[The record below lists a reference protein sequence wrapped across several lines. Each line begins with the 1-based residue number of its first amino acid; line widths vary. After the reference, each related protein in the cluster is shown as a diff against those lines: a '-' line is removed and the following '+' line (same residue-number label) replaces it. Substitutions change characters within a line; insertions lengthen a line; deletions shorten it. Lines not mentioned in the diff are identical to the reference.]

1 MTSSYR
7 LRRRPSAKKI
17 VRELFLNVFGLVVI
31 AIILFPIYWA
41 LRVAGSSN
49 ANILVQA
56 PNLLPFR
63 WVATNFRVAWHA
75 ESGNIATSLIVAIC
89 VVAIGLLVATPAAYG
104 LKRFRNRSGGIV
116 IGTLLLT
123 QMVPSIALS
132 IAFYALFR
140 RLGLL
145 NGYAGLILADST
157 YAVPLMVVLLR
168 AFLEA
173 VPVEL
178 IEAAQVDGANEFRCA
193 WSIVLPVAVPGIITA
208 GMFGFLLA
216 WGDFLFGLTLNS
228 GGTVQPVTLGL
239 YKFVGVY
246 STEWGPIM
254 ATVILAAIPAA
265 VVLAFGQRWVSGGLR
280 AGALKG

>member
-1 MTSSYR
+1 MIEPYR
-7 LRRRPSAKKI
+7 ARRRPVTRKVA
-17 VRELFLNVFGLVVI
+17 REVFLNIAGLVVVG
-31 AIILFPIYWA
+31 IILFPIYWA
-41 LRVAGSSN
+41 LRVAGSSG
-49 ANILVQA
+49 ANVLVQA
-56 PNLLPFR
+56 PDLLPFH
-63 WVATNFRVAWHA
+63 WVAANFRAAWDA
-75 ESGNIATSLIVAIC
+75 ESGNIATSLMVSVS
-89 VVAIGLLVATPAAYG
+89 VVVIGLLIATPAAYG
-104 LKRFRNRSGGIV
+104 LKRFRSRSGGIV

-140 RLGLL
+140 HLGLL
-145 NGYAGLILADST
+145 NGYVGLILADST

-168 AFLEA
+168 AFLDA
-173 VPVEL
+173 VPREL

-193 WSIVLPVAVPGIITA
+193 WSVVLPVAVPGIITA

-228 GGTVQPVTLGL
+228 GGTIQPMTLGL
-239 YKFVGVY
+239 YKFIGVY

-254 ATVILAAIPAA
+254 ATVMIAAVPAA
-265 VVLAFGQRWVSGGLR
+265 LLLAVGQRWVSGGLR

>member
-1 MTSSYR
+1 MTEPYR
-7 LRRRPSAKKI
+7 VRRRPSARRV
-17 VRELFLNVFGLVVI
+17 VRELYLNIFGLAVV
-31 AIILFPIYWA
+31 AILLFPIYWA

-49 ANILVQA
+49 PNILVQA

-63 WVATNFRVAWHA
+63 WVATNFRIAWAA
-75 ESGNIATSLIVAIC
+75 ESGNIATSLLVAIS
-89 VVAIGLLVATPAAYG
+89 VAVIGLAIAAPAAYG
-104 LKRFRNRSGGIV
+104 LKRFRGRSGGV
-116 IGTLLLT
+116 VVGTLLLT

-145 NGYAGLILADST
+145 NGYVGLILADST

-178 IEAAQVDGANEFRCA
+178 IEAAQVDGASEFRCA
-193 WSIVLPVAVPGIITA
+193 RSVVLPVAVPGIITA
-208 GMFGFLLA
+208 SMFGFLLA

-265 VVLAFGQRWVSGGLR
+265 LVLAFGQRWVSGGLR